1 MIKYGRLLRK
11 AAVAALLVSM
21 TAAMI
26 GPVSTYAEDVGN
38 TGKEMVETEGEDV
51 SDVTGD
57 LENKTD
63 NNEGVVP
70 DTNED
75 VSESVEGN
83 EGDQSEIETED
94 AAPDQPD
101 KPEHP
106 GDMTE
111 QPDDTAEQPDNTG
124 GNAVKA
130 PRIET
135 VTLAYDGEFVK
146 KGQSVEITVKV
157 ANHENV
163 TSADV
168 GFRAI
173 LGGGEVSIPLYDT
186 AKGEYK
192 GVWNITGDEYACEW
206 YVDRINILDSAGNR
220 ADDTAFTKGNS
231 YPYYVELGTAD
242 YIKGLFYGLNVKFHV
257 LYENGKW
264 NQIEEVTKDKVK
276 RRTTLKEAGVEFPEA
291 QSLYSD
297 FKQIGWMDKEGNEI
311 TEDTQ
316 VVGHKME
323 VYARYDKTSVEYRRS
338 FLAEDGRSMESDC
351 VKENL
356 PSSSTYQQMRQRASS
371 LEPPKVCPSGLTFQ
385 GWKVKNG
392 GEADGNL
399 LNGKMDVSQEVTAVY
414 DQNIVTIK
422 YSYFNEQNEW
432 HSFVYD
438 ELMEKGVTYQDAM
451 KAAEKYLP
459 TDISKDYPIEEW
471 ECSREDSR
479 DVIIDRLGDISF
491 IPKYSGK
498 VVVPV
503 RIEYQGQQ
511 MEEIVEERAVLVEEG
526 TTVGEVKNLLNEI
539 EKPEINTPVQ
549 EKWKI
554 YIDKDDDSVI
564 ENGQSALIQAQYDGR
579 EEVPGFGGGI
589 DDDMSITIP
598 DISYKP
604 TDPSLPDDPMD
615 LTRKPLVETFDF
627 NYQNQIVGQQN
638 ILIFSLSTQYT
649 YKDSKAFA
657 TFIHESGEGE
667 KVISMKREGDGTY
680 NGTALIGKAEKDGMW
695 FLKEIYVVRDGFH
708 QELMMDEPESYFY
721 MLKRSVENDTE
732 SPKITSVNV
741 EKNGEF
747 VQVGQS
753 VRITVG
759 ATDNG
764 SLLGFAN
771 LYLKNLAQDGSR
783 EVALRYNVAE
793 DVFEGTFTITDD
805 MRSGEWFVDK
815 INIWDGARNCADD
828 NEFTKG
834 GRYPYYLK
842 VKNGEEYTEA
852 VRDVYINFMGWDEQG
867 EWSTIQ
873 AVYRKDASL
882 RVSLKELGITFPE
895 KKFSDFNITG
905 WVDDYGNEITED
917 SMVPNNM
924 ESSRCWI
931 HAVYDQ
937 ARVIYALR
945 HIPYDAHVVSDVTL
959 RYETFPI
966 GTTFGEAKAQA
977 SKYYKDIK
985 SYPGL
990 HVKGWQEIE
999 EKGDDK
1005 KLKPGYNQI
1014 HMLAIY
1020 DESFLQIGYSYFND
1034 KGKWC
1039 EEYRPIV
1046 VDKEMT
1052 YEDVIKQAKEYRPQ
1066 DISENY
1072 PFDKWEGDIPETL
1085 DEAVRQGGIFFA
1097 AKYPGKT
1104 VVSVRRSYYDE
1115 RGQRPLLAIPLLV
1128 DEGTTKGEVR
1138 ELLNQWE
1145 KPAMYPELRFKE
1157 WNILLFGK
1165 EDDIVKNGDSVYMV
1179 AVYENCIVRYI
1190 LDPACEKEDI
1200 CGSDFFDEK
1209 EDFEFI
1215 FCQVVEKGDTV
1226 TVPTSFEGYES
1237 VTWSSRAVSADSF
1250 DVADNVDFYGYGK
1263 KTEAPQ
1269 NPEQTEIS
1277 KEEIAEVIDQIN
1289 KVVKEDTPDG
1299 NGDTPVIPIEMN
1311 NAKILPWEILEAA
1324 KGKDIA
1330 IELKMGM
1337 GVEGGFQYTWTIK
1350 GSTIED
1356 DFKSINLGVAAD
1368 KNAIPQQIVQKLA
1381 GTNPIQ
1387 QLTLEHSGK
1396 FGFEASLSINVGSQH
1411 AGRYGNLFYF
1421 NNGKMEFM
1429 NTAKVD
1435 QEGNVALGFNHASDY
1450 VVVMSDEEMSQASVP
1465 EDLQPDNKETE
1476 EDTDKDGDED
1486 NGDGVNKNDGDKD
1499 GANKGDNGSN
1509 GDSNQGNQNSSV
1521 NKDTD
1526 NNKVSDTNSADK
1538 TGGDIDAAGHRRSA
1552 KTGDGNKTMPLVLC
1566 SILALGV
1573 MVSIRRRST
1582 RSI

>member
-11 AAVAALLVSM
+11 AVAAALLASM
-21 TAAMI
+21 TAVMI

-83 EGDQSEIETED
+83 EGDRSEIETED

-101 KPEHP
+101 KSEQP

-124 GNAVKA
+124 GNVVKA

-206 YVDRINILDSAGNR
+206 YVDRINILDSAGNH

-257 LYENGKW
+257 LDENGKW

-291 QSLYSD
+291 EPVYLD
-297 FKQIGWMDKEGNEI
+297 FKQIGWMDKDGNEI

-316 VVGHKME
+316 VIDRKMDI
-323 VYARYDKTSVEYRRS
+323 YARYDKTSVEYRRS

-356 PSSSTYQQMRQRASS
+356 PSSSTYQDMRKKALS

-385 GWKVKNG
+385 GWKVKND

-414 DQNIVTIK
+414 DQNIVTIR
-422 YSYFNEQNEW
+422 YLYFNEQNEW
-432 HSFVYD
+432 CSFVYD
-438 ELMEKGVTYQDAM
+438 EIMEKGVTYQDAM
-451 KAAEKYLP
+451 KEAEKYLP

-759 ATDNG
+759 ATDNS

-852 VRDVYINFMGWDEQG
+852 VRDVYIEFFGWDEQG
-867 EWSTIQ
+867 EWSRIQ
-873 AVYRKDASL
+873 TVYKKDVSL
-882 RVSLKELGITFPE
+882 RTTVKDLGITFPE
-895 KKFSDFNITG
+895 RKFSDFNITG
-905 WVDDYGNEITED
+905 WVDGSSSKEITGD
-917 SMVPNNM
+917 TMVPNGEN
-924 ESSRCWI
+924 WVI
-931 HAVYDQ
+931 NGVYDQ
-937 ARVIYALR
+937 ARVAYVFC
-945 HIPYDAHVVSDVTL
+945 HVSKNGENLWDTSF
-959 RYETFPI
+959 RYENFPI
-966 GTTFGEAKAQA
+966 GTTFGEVKAEA
-977 SKYYKDIK
+977 VKYYESIET
-985 SYPGL
+985 YPGL
-990 HVKGWQEIE
+990 HIKDWDIYEQISDD
-999 EKGDDK
+999 EKVET
-1005 KLKPGYNQI
+1005 GYNLI
-1014 HMLAIY
+1014 HFLANY
-1020 DESFLQIGYSYFND
+1020 DEDYLRVRYSYFND
-1034 KGKWC
+1034 AGKWC
-1039 EEYRPIV
+1039 NVYRPIV
-1046 VDKEMT
+1046 INEGMVYKEVL
-1052 YEDVIKQAKEYRPQ
+1052 EQAKQYRPE
-1066 DISENY
+1066 DLSKEY
-1072 PFDKWEGDIPETL
+1072 PFDGWDGDIPETKGNFRL
-1085 DEAVRQGGIFFA
+1085 I
-1097 AKYPGKT
+1097 AKYQGKKVVT
-1104 VVSVRRSYYDE
+1104 VSRSYYDE
-1115 RGQRPLLAIPLLV
+1115 KGQRPSSDIALLV
-1128 DEGTTKGEVR
+1128 DEGTTRGEVK
-1138 ELLNQWE
+1138 EILNQWE
-1145 KPAMYPELRFKE
+1145 KPAMYQGLRFTE
-1157 WNILLFGK
+1157 WDFPFYG
-1165 EDDIVKNGDSVYMV
+1165 EDESIVGNRDSIKMK
-1179 AVYENCIVRYI
+1179 AIYENCIVRYI
-1190 LDPACEKEDI
+1190 LDSACEKENMNEEDVY
-1200 CGSDFFDEK
+1200 GYDVK
-1209 EDFEFI
+1209 EDLEFI
-1215 FCQVVEKGDTV
+1215 YCQVVEKGDTV

-1250 DVADNVDFYGYGK
+1250 DVVDNVDFYGYGK

-1289 KVVKEDTPDG
+1289 KVVKEDNPDG

-1311 NAKILPWEILEAA
+1311 NAKILPWEILEAV

-1421 NNGKMEFM
+1421 NNGKMQFM

-1509 GDSNQGNQNSSV
+1509 GDSNQGNQNSGV

>member
-1 MIKYGRLLRK
+1 MLKYGKFVRK
-11 AAVAALLVSM
+11 AAAVALALALA
-21 TAAMI
+21 AAMI
-26 GPVSTYAEDVGN
+26 RPASIYAEDAVDVGN
-38 TGKEMVETEGEDV
+38 TDGEKVENVSGE
-51 SDVTGD
+51 TGNEINEAD
-57 LENKTD
+57 
-63 NNEGVVP
+63 EGVQP
-70 DTNED
+70 DKEISD
-75 VSESVEGN
+75 EGN
-83 EGDQSEIETED
+83 KVEGDQVEGDQVEGIN
-94 AAPDQPD
+94 PDVNDSPNKD
-101 KPEHP
+101 EEESVP
-106 GDMTE
+106 
-111 QPDDTAEQPDNTG
+111 PDNSENTDNTVG
-124 GNAVKA
+124 IAVQV
-130 PRIET
+130 PRIES
-135 VTLAYDGEFVK
+135 VTLTHDEEYVR
-146 KGQSVEITVKV
+146 KGQSVVITVKV

-173 LGGGEVSIPLYDT
+173 LGGGEVSIPLTYDA

-192 GVWNITGDEYACEW
+192 GVWNIAGDEYACEW

-231 YPYYVELGTAD
+231 YPYYVELATAD
-242 YIKGLFYGLNVKFHV
+242 YIEGLFYGLDVKFHI
-257 LYENGKW
+257 LDENGKW
-264 NQIEEVTKDKVK
+264 NQIEEVTKSKVK

-316 VVGHKME
+316 VVDRKME

-338 FLAEDGRSMESDC
+338 FLSEDGRSMVSDC
-351 VKENL
+351 VEESL
-356 PSSSTYQQMRQRASS
+356 PSDSTYQDMRKKASS
-371 LEPPKVCPSGLTFQ
+371 LKPPTVCPAGLTFQ
-385 GWKVKNG
+385 GWKAKHG

-414 DQNIVTIK
+414 DKNMVTIK

-432 HSFVYD
+432 RSFVYD

-459 TDISKDYPIEEW
+459 TDISTDYPIEEW

-479 DVIIDRLGDISF
+479 EVMIDGWGDISF

-498 VVVPV
+498 VVVAV
-503 RIEYQGQQ
+503 RMEYRGDQN
-511 MEEIVEERAVLVEEG
+511 EEIVEESAVLVNEG
-526 TTVGEVKNLLNEI
+526 TTVGEVKKLLDEK
-539 EKPEINTPVQ
+539 EKPEIDTPVP

-554 YIDKDDDSVI
+554 SIDKDDDSII
-564 ENGQSALIQAQYDGR
+564 ENGQSALILGQYDGAQ
-579 EEVPGFGGGI
+579 EIPGLGDIG
-589 DDDMSITIP
+589 DMTIP

-615 LTRKPLVETFDF
+615 LARKPLVETFDF
-627 NYQNQIVGQQN
+627 NYQNQVAGQQN
-638 ILIFSLSTQYT
+638 ILIFSLTTQYT
-649 YKDSKAFA
+649 YKDSEAFA

-680 NGTALIGKAEKDGMW
+680 NGTALIGKAEKDGRW

-708 QELMMDEPESYFY
+708 QNLMMDKPESYCY

-764 SLLGFAN
+764 RLFEEGN
-771 LYLKNLAQDGSR
+771 LYLKNLGDENSR
-783 EVALRYNVAE
+783 EVKLSYNIRE
-793 DVFEGTFTITDD
+793 DVFEGSLEITDD
-805 MRSGEWFVDK
+805 MRSGEWFVGK
-815 INIWDGARNCADD
+815 INIWDSAKNYADD
-828 NEFTKG
+828 DEFTAG

-842 VKNGEEYTEA
+842 VMNGEEYTEA
-852 VRDVYINFMGWDEQG
+852 VHDVYIRFMGWNEQG

-873 AVYRKDASL
+873 AVYKKDVSL
-882 RVSLKELGITFPE
+882 RATLKELGITFPE

-905 WVDDYGNEITED
+905 WVDDYGNELTED
-917 SMVPNNM
+917 SLVSCNM
-924 ESSRCWI
+924 WSSGCWV

-945 HIPYDAHVVSDVTL
+945 HIPKDAHIVSDVTF

-977 SKYYKDIK
+977 SKYYEDIE

-990 HVKGWQEIE
+990 QVKEWKELE
-999 EKGDDK
+999 VKDDDK
-1005 KLKPGYNQI
+1005 KLEPGYNQI
-1014 HMLAIY
+1014 HMTAIY
-1020 DESFLQIGYSYFND
+1020 DEPFLPIGYSYFND
-1034 KGKWC
+1034 KGNWC
-1039 EEYRPIV
+1039 EEFRPIV
-1046 VDKEMT
+1046 VDEKMT
-1052 YEDVIKQAKEYRPQ
+1052 YEEVLKQAKEYRPQ
-1066 DISENY
+1066 NISENY
-1072 PFDKWEGDIPETL
+1072 PFDEWEGDIPETL
-1085 DEAVRQGGIFFA
+1085 DEAIRQGGISFA

-1115 RGQRPLLAIPLLV
+1115 KGQRPLLAVPLLV

-1145 KPAMYPELRFKE
+1145 NPAMYPELRFKE
-1157 WNILLFGK
+1157 WAFILYGN
-1165 EDDIVKNGDSVYMV
+1165 DGDIVKNGDVVDMV

-1200 CGSDFFDEK
+1200 RESDLFDEK

-1215 FCQVVEKGDTV
+1215 YCQVAENGDTV

-1237 VTWSSRAVSADSF
+1237 VTWTYKSVSADSF
-1250 DVADNVDFYGYGK
+1250 DVELGRDESFYGYGK
-1263 KTEAPQ
+1263 KTEEPQ

-1277 KEEIAEVIDQIN
+1277 KEEIAEVVDQIN
-1289 KVVKEDTPDG
+1289 KVTNEGNADG

-1324 KGKDIA
+1324 KGKEIT
-1330 IELKMGM
+1330 IELRMGDA
-1337 GVEGGFQYTWTIK
+1337 VAGGFQYTWTIK
-1350 GSTIED
+1350 GNTIED
-1356 DFKSINLGVAAD
+1356 DFESINLGVAAD
-1368 KNAIPQQIVQKLA
+1368 KNAIPEQIIQKLA

-1387 QLTLEHSGK
+1387 QLSLEHSGK

-1411 AGRYGNLFYF
+1411 AGRFGNLFYF

-1429 NTAKVD
+1429 NTSKVD
-1435 QEGNVALGFNHASDY
+1435 PQGNVALGFNHASDY
-1450 VVVMSDEEMSQASVP
+1450 VVVLSDEEMSQASVP
-1465 EDLQPDNKETE
+1465 EDLQPENKEPE
-1476 EDTDKDGDED
+1476 EDTDKDGGED
-1486 NGDGVNKNDGDKD
+1486 KGDVNQGDGEKD
-1499 GANKGDNGSN
+1499 GANKEETGSN
-1509 GDSNQGNQNSSV
+1509 GESNQGNQNSSV
-1521 NKDTD
+1521 NNDA
-1526 NNKVSDTNSADK
+1526 NNDKVSDTNSADK
-1538 TGGDIDAAGHRRSA
+1538 SGGDSDADGRRRSA
-1552 KTGDGNKTMPLVLC
+1552 KTGDGNEAMPFVLC

-1573 MVSIRRRST
+1573 IVSIRRRST